1 MAGPVI
7 ILQPNA
13 VQYLGIAF
21 HEQPTNSAKH
31 GALSR
36 HRGRIEIAWKVTSA
50 GDGTDSFR
58 LIWRELGGP
67 IVDAI
72 TRRAFGSV
80 VLTRVAPQALGGTGK
95 LEFDKQGVVWTLE
108 TPLRSVET
116 SLANIAA
123 D

>member
-1 MAGPVI
+1 M
-7 ILQPNA
+7 
-13 VQYLGIAF
+13 
-21 HEQPTNSAKH
+21 
-31 GALSR
+31 
-36 HRGRIEIAWKVTSA
+36 TSA

-72 TRRAFGSV
+72 TRRGFGSV

-116 SLANIAA
+116 SLAN
-123 D
+123 